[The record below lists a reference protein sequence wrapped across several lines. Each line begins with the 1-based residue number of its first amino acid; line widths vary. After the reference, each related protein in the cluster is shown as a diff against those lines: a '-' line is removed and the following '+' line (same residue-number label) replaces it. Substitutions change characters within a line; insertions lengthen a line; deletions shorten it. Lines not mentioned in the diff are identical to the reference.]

1 MSVSPS
7 NSFHGRNSSLVT
19 GMGSEQEGYG
29 ATPWQN
35 SPTKRLA
42 RKTISLGLVSENLG
56 GDRQAIHKQIG
67 GRIVQENEVKLAHTL
82 EENNALKI

>member
-1 MSVSPS
+1 M
-7 NSFHGRNSSLVT
+7 NGI
-19 GMGSEQEGYG
+19 GEEQEGYG
-29 ATPWQN
+29 ATPWRN